1 MRLRLIIRWD
11 DPDREVTAA
20 HIRARR
26 DAERRR
32 AMEDGEISPYEEADL
47 NPERPAADVFP
58 AVSSVQVGLDG
69 SVWVWR
75 YRRPGEP
82 DQRRAMRFGPNGDF
96 VCHLN
101 AGMDDYT
108 IREFGADYV
117 LGVHEDELGIHRV
130 AMYDLERPAATP

>member
-58 AVSSVQVGLDG
+58 TVSSYRWAWTAPCGCGAIADPANPINVERWASARTEIS
-69 SVWVWR
+69 SV
-75 YRRPGEP
+75 
-82 DQRRAMRFGPNGDF
+82 
-96 VCHLN
+96 
-101 AGMDDYT
+101 T
-108 IREFGADYV
+108 
-117 LGVHEDELGIHRV
+117 
-130 AMYDLERPAATP
+130 